1 MRYSL
6 NDCDWILR
14 GWNKNQWTYMRI
26 METGTQMIP
35 PISPIKASVPGSIH
49 EDLLRAGLIADY
61 NYGLNTLNMEW
72 IENREWSYET
82 KFTIESGNYD
92 KYILCFDGLDYSGC
106 VLLNNNR
113 ILDFE
118 GTHIS
123 WEVDVTRF
131 LNNSAENILKVIIFC
146 PPEVDGQTGYT
157 KNVQKLKP
165 RFNYVWDWCPR
176 MINAGIWKDVYL
188 KAFNNARITDFYPK
202 AIVDESGE
210 MIDIRIEVETT
221 RKGEYILE
229 AKASYKG
236 ATVAENSI
244 KKNLSCSANQAI
256 NLLVHVEQANLWY
269 PNNFG
274 DQPLYQVDVVIK
286 YDDCICDS
294 VIKMVGFRQVEYIK
308 NEDSSDDSLPYTVV
322 VNGTPVFLRGVNWV
336 PIKPFYGAV
345 TRNDYIKFLT
355 CFKEMNI
362 NIIRVWGG
370 AILEKTDFYE
380 LCDQMGLMV
389 WQEFPQ
395 SSSGIDNSTCEQ
407 SEYIKELSK
416 VAIQFVKR
424 RRHHACHI
432 IWCGG
437 NELMWHD
444 YVPIDLRSD
453 NLNSLFKI
461 VNDLDKEK
469 LFLPASP
476 SGHTF
481 NFNEHFIGLG
491 KNHDVHGPWDYLGPL
506 EHYRMCNIDD
516 SLIHTEAG
524 CPAPPRMETL
534 NKYADRD
541 LWPPDTTNAFWT
553 HRGAWWIKL
562 DKMTEWFGDFN
573 KDIEKYVKAFRFVQY
588 ESLGYSSESVRRKS
602 PHKSGFIVWMG
613 NEPFPNACNTSVIE
627 YDSAAKPSYY
637 KLKDA
642 FSTSHLSLEY
652 SKEMY
657 MKGEEF
663 KAQVYFSSD
672 ISADNSNVYVEV
684 FDIYGNKILTKQ
696 LCASFIGEIGDI
708 DFTVSEYKDNV
719 IFVRLSSDN
728 CKITPSEYIFTIN
741 SAFPLKPII
750 EMTTAIISI
759 SENDGVYI
767 LKNISNTV
775 AARVFVLGKDKDDN
789 PVNPKNNYSIIKPN
803 QEIFVE
809 FIDKATN
816 ISSLDIEGLNLSFF
830 NYQTLGRA

>member
-6 NDCDWILR
+6 NECDWILR
-14 GWNKNQWTYMRI
+14 GWNKNQWTYLRI

-35 PISPIKASVPGSIH
+35 PIPAIKATVPGSIH
-49 EDLLRAGLIADY
+49 EDLLRAGLIEDY
-61 NYGLNTLNMEW
+61 NYGLKTLNMEW

-82 KFTIESGNYD
+82 KFTIGSDNFD
-92 KYILCFDGLDYSGC
+92 KYILCFDGIDYSGC

-118 GTHIS
+118 GTHLS
-123 WEVDVTRF
+123 WEVDVTRY
-131 LNNSAENILKVIIFC
+131 LNGTAENVLKVIIFC

-176 MINAGIWKDVYL
+176 MINVGIWKDVYL
-188 KAFNNARITDFYPK
+188 KAYSNARITDFYPK
-202 AIVDESGE
+202 TISDESGNI
-210 MIDIRIEVETT
+210 IDIRIEVETT
-221 RKGEYILE
+221 RKGEYLTE
-229 AKASYKG
+229 AKVSYNG
-236 ATVAENSI
+236 IIVAENSI
-244 KKNLSCSANQAI
+244 KQNLLCSSNQEI
-256 NLLVHVEQANLWY
+256 NLMVLVDQPHLWY

-274 DQPLYQVDVVIK
+274 DQPLYQVSVEIK
-286 YDDCICDS
+286 YEEYICDS
-294 VIKMVGFRQVEYIK
+294 SIKTVGFRQIEYAK

-322 VNGTPVFLRGVNWV
+322 VNGTPIFLRGINWV

-345 TRNDYIKFLT
+345 TRKDYIKYLN
-355 CFKEMNI
+355 CFKTMNV

-416 VAIQFVKR
+416 VAVQFVKC

-453 NLNSLFKI
+453 NLNSLDKI
-461 VNDLDKEK
+461 VNAHDNGK

-481 NFNEHFIGLG
+481 NFNEKLVGLG
-491 KNHDVHGPWDYLGPL
+491 KNHDVHGPWEYLGPL

-534 NKYADRD
+534 YKYADRD
-541 LWPPDTTNAFWT
+541 LWPPDTTNAYWT
-553 HRGAWWIKL
+553 HRGAWWVKI
-562 DKMTEWFGDFN
+562 DQMTNWFGDFN
-573 KDIEKYVKAFRFVQY
+573 KDIDKYVKAFRYIQY

-642 FSTSHLSLEY
+642 FSSFHLSLEY
-652 SKEMY
+652 SKIMY
-657 MKGEEF
+657 VNGEEF
-663 KAQVYFSSD
+663 KAGVYFSSD
-672 ISADNSNVYVEV
+672 TNTNNSNVYAEI
-684 FDIYGNKILTKQ
+684 FDICGHEILKKKM
-696 LCASFIGEIGDI
+696 CASLIGEIGNLS
-708 DFTVSEYKDNV
+708 FRVSDYVDNV
-719 IFVRLSSDN
+719 FFVRLSSDN
-728 CKITPSEYIFTIN
+728 LGITPSEYIFTIN
-741 SAFPLKPII
+741 SEFPLKPII
-750 EMTTAIISI
+750 EMTNAAVSI
-759 SENDGVYI
+759 SRNDEVFI
-767 LKNISNTV
+767 LKNISNVV
-775 AARVFVLGKDKDDN
+775 AAGVFVIGKDKDNN
-789 PVNPKNNYSIIKPN
+789 PVNPKTNYFIIKPDH
-803 QEIFVE
+803 EIFVE
-809 FIDKATN
+809 FADESTN
-816 ISSLDIEGLNLSFF
+816 ISMLDIEGLNLSSFS
-830 NYQTLGRA
+830 YQP